1 MNRFDLLKVAVST
14 DALRNFNPDNYIKSG
29 QLDND
34 DNIISKKY
42 LLKNEREIDS
52 GLDKKLGIKSIV
64 IKENKIELEFGA
76 KVLRKDYAELMH
88 KNNISQVID
97 NINATGLIELDKNEF
112 LDSAEVYRCDVTCN
126 LPVTKSSDVYM
137 RDISILGTKRKY
149 KEETYKSGFVLT
161 NKAKTV
167 DERLIAY
174 DKLNDLTKK
183 EKWTKEILKHIDIK
197 DFKHNSFRIEGNY
210 RTYDTMRKYFH
221 FKKHNLDILKFK
233 NKGTIKL
240 ADVLLSDA
248 NPNYE
253 LFNKMLSDEPDITG
267 GLLLELLDSGE
278 ALYKIEKQI
287 GRAEII
293 KHCDY
298 NIMNIKRLI
307 ASKVKGN
314 ISKYLRDYEILL
326 KRIKVAELSNYD
338 NINEV
343 RELLKKVA

>member
-1 MNRFDLLKVAVST
+1 MFKLGSSPDAVR
-14 DALRNFNPDNYIKSG
+14 DFNPDYYIKSG

-42 LLKNEREIDS
+42 ILKNEREIDN

-76 KVLRKDYAELMH
+76 KVLRKNYAELMH
-88 KNNISQVID
+88 KNNIEQVLD

-112 LDSAEVYRCDVTCN
+112 IDSAEVYKCDVTCN
-126 LPVTKSSDVYM
+126 LPVTKSSDVYL

-149 KEETYKSGFVLT
+149 KEDAYKSGFVLT
-161 NKAKTV
+161 NKAKTK

-174 DKLNDLTKK
+174 DKLKDFEKK
-183 EKWTKEILKHIDIK
+183 EKWTREILKHIDIK
-197 DFKHNSFRIEGNY
+197 DFEHNHFRIEGNY
-210 RTYDTMRKYFH
+210 RTFDTMREYFH

-233 NKGTIKL
+233 NKGTIML

-253 LFNKMLSDEPDITG
+253 LFNKMLSNEPDLTG
-267 GLLLELLDSGE
+267 GFLLELLDSNE

-293 KHCDY
+293 KHCNYDL
-298 NIMNIKRLI
+298 MNIKRLI
-307 ASKVKGN
+307 SSKVKGN
-314 ISKYLRDYEILL
+314 ISQYLREYELLL
-326 KRIKVAELSNYD
+326 KRLRVKVKELSNYD

-343 RELLKKVA
+343 RELLKVA